1 MLTRLHTRRFPDTGI
16 CTPEQARELAL
27 IAFSCKRHLGL
38 LIDRKGEVDMVI
50 VGDQQSVCIPEL
62 ERAREGRGRLSGLRF
77 LHILPTDGLL
87 TQEDIMDMIFL
98 RLDAVIALSLWSDFS
113 SWASRPITCSK
124 SSMSSFSPVPSKW
137 A

>member
-1 MLTRLHTRRFPDTGI
+1 
-16 CTPEQARELAL
+16 
-27 IAFSCKRHLGL
+27 
-38 LIDRKGEVDMVI
+38 MVI

-98 RLDAVIALSLWSDFS
+98 RLDAVIALGTAGGAPTWTQSASLLWLTLMIIFFGCICDVTLGTLRIIFV
-113 SWASRPITCSK
+113 SK
-124 SSMSSFSPVPSKW
+124 GEKKKAPVTKYPNVGLKI
-137 A
+137 

>member
-38 LIDRKGEVDMVI
+38 LIDRKGGVDMVI

-98 RLDAVIALSLWSDFS
+98 RLDAVIALGTAGGAPTRTQSGG
-113 SWASRPITCSK
+113 ACP
-124 SSMSSFSPVPSKW
+124 
-137 A
+137 